1 MKSIY
6 FFVAF
11 ALFMM
16 TGCKSDEKNAEEEK
30 KRIFQIEKIDENTG
44 LQQMQVSQIQQEIT
58 CNGKKYQFSVLR
70 EPAKDLP
77 QVKSDMGLFL
87 DNRITV
93 KILRENGSKL
103 FEKVFTKKD
112 FAEYLTEEYLSHSVL
127 EGLVFDDVSTSEKN
141 VLTLVASVSYPM
153 TDLYTPFSIVVSE
166 TGKMTLSL
174 YEDKIEYTPL
184 EENIENA
191 TGMN

>member
-58 CNGKKYQFSVLR
+58 CKGKKYQFSVLR

-93 KILRENGSKL
+93 RILRENGSKL

-112 FAEYLTEEYLSHSVL
+112 FAEIR
-127 EGLVFDDVSTSEKN
+127 
-141 VLTLVASVSYPM
+141 TLCKVKH
-153 TDLYTPFSIVVSE
+153 TNHFLFH
-166 TGKMTLSL
+166 
-174 YEDKIEYTPL
+174 
-184 EENIENA
+184 
-191 TGMN
+191 GMRI